1 MQITSIDLYN
11 MLKGKLG
18 DKEAGSLVNYM
29 ETKTEELF
37 LNKMNI
43 LVTKAELA
51 EVKSDLIKWMF
62 IFWVGQIGV
71 MIAILN
77 IYFH

>member
-29 ETKTEELF
+29 ETKTEDLF

>member
-29 ETKTEELF
+29 ETKTEDLF

-51 EVKSDLIKWMF
+51 DVKSDLIKWMF